1 MRRSIARASV
11 VAAAL
16 VAVASC
22 GKKEPQPKTKD
33 EAFQVF
39 EKHKATYIRC
49 EKLMAQE
56 LAAVAPPASSEPV
69 DAGAAAAA
77 DAAADA
83 GADAGKRPGADAG
96 RKATPA
102 PAASASAG
110 PPGGASSAMGTSA
123 LEPTSAEAGVAP
135 PVGAAQE
142 CQTEYWREM
151 KRDMGPY
158 DQATMDLWYAEWRK
172 GVKVE

>member
-22 GKKEPQPKTKD
+22 GKKGPQPKTKD

-39 EKHKATYIRC
+39 EKHNAAYIRC
-49 EKLMAQE
+49 EKLMAKEQ
-56 LAAVAPPASSEPV
+56 AAAPPPPSSQPL
-69 DAGAAAAA
+69 DAGATAPADAAA

-83 GADAGKRPGADAG
+83 GKRSGTDAGS
-96 RKATPA
+96 KASPA
-102 PAASASAG
+102 PVASASAG
-110 PPGGASSAMGTSA
+110 PPAGASSAMGTSA
-123 LEPTSAEAGVAP
+123 PTPPSAEAGVSP
-135 PVGAAQE
+135 PVGAAQD